1 MQSLGS
7 FLCLVLIDLNM
18 SRGLDERS
26 KKFIDAVQ
34 SDLRALSNE
43 TRRKFQPVKEAAEA
57 GILRLRTISS
67 ISTKTKNIKIT
78 KVVAEETEIIQPFLL
93 GCDTKSLRVVQ
104 ISITGLQRL
113 INNEA
118 LSESSSVNLVSTLWQ
133 LMEGG
138 LEELRILQT
147 IILLITTSNIV
158 HGESLGKA
166 MVLCFKLYFIKD
178 ATICTTAAATVRQMV
193 SVIFERVVTEDS
205 KGLASQKVE
214 DTSGSV
220 RHKNCPVSLHPCA
233 RDAYLLFQDLCQ
245 LTNGEQPYWLQ
256 GITEMTRT
264 FGLELLE
271 SVLKGYPNIFL
282 KHPEFSFL
290 LKERVCPLIIKL
302 FSPSIKQ
309 RVTSSPLEK
318 PLYPVAVRLLR
329 IVSVLIE
336 KFYTLLVTECEIF
349 LSLLVKFLEPDKC
362 QWQRALALEVLHA
375 LTIQPALLRS
385 FCLFYDMQEHSTR
398 IFHDMVN
405 ALTSFTQSLF
415 TNQTMHSAS
424 ERASHLPGAN
434 TIQTPS
440 SAPPPSVVALSTMGG
455 VTPQPGF
462 SYRGTWI
469 PLSVMPTYGQAKA
482 VYLEQLERPE
492 YSTIL
497 EGYTLS
503 IAFACLLEIV
513 KSLDVL
519 IQENNAS
526 SAESVGGWI
535 EPQVTRTGNDTG
547 VGTETIRAAANEG
560 ADSENGANTPD
571 LFQEMVLASW
581 CGILASLSLL
591 LEASNDETA
600 TESILKS
607 YQLYANVC
615 GIVNLT
621 TPRDAFIT
629 SLCKAA
635 LPPHYTLTVLNPHSG
650 TAQVSYVKIP
660 TSGSQGTSESLGGEH
675 KGLGKSIFG
684 ETGFGAVVTGIP
696 LGSSHGPVSLTAKNI
711 QCMRSLLSLAH
722 CHGGIL
728 GTAWHMVLTTLQHLT
743 WILGLKPSAGGTL
756 KAIPT
761 SEAPNLVITQ
771 AMMAE
776 LPVLAAIL
784 SRLFETSRYLDD
796 VALHHLVDALCR
808 LSTTSMEQAQSNKE
822 PSLFAVAKLLETGL
836 NNLHRAR
843 VLWKPLT
850 AHLLEVCQHPHSK
863 MREWG
868 AEAVTTLVRS
878 ALTHDHNPPLKQ
890 DLQLQSM
897 LLSPLQEM
905 SAVMFPDIRY
915 KQLECV
921 LQILHSTGQ
930 NLGQGW
936 LCVLGVIGAATNQQ
950 GEGLIRVA
958 FQSLQLV
965 VTDFLPLMP
974 CSCIKVVVD
983 VAGKFG
989 LQPQELNI
997 SLTAIGL
1004 LWNISDFLSQHR
1016 EKIHAALEQDDTA
1029 AYDGGNVGNKYDKPV
1044 PPPDRQWMC
1053 LYAKLGELCV
1063 DPRPAVRKSAGQTLF
1078 STINA
1083 HGSLLENVTWY
1094 TVLWQVLFPLL
1105 EQVKTMSTSAAD
1117 VPPPSDSVNL
1127 KGKIL
1132 IHHSRDTAE
1141 KQWAETRVLTLSG
1154 VARVFNNRR
1163 HILAGLEEFPRAWA
1177 LLLEFIEFAA
1187 LSKSAE
1193 VALAALKSFQDIVQD
1208 SNDNQESLGPGS
1220 SPGDSSRDK
1229 SAGKTA
1235 AKPKVQPKF
1244 CEAADEDLNLW
1255 CNAWRVWYTIGTT
1268 SMSDSHTAR
1277 TRRDSTGKI
1286 TTTKTYPAQA
1296 FLTALVQIFPSL
1308 FMRIYSRF
1316 GLADLQK
1323 LAKILQTSVTMPVP
1337 VDQAPFLA
1345 PSFQD
1350 TTLAPLQ
1357 HAILDTIEV
1366 LREPL
1371 PNSAGSVL
1379 CVSNQPM
1386 YPTLFSL
1393 LLQFFDY
1400 ATIPPLVEGLSNG
1413 ETTSRRKKKDWIVL
1427 NLTPFSE
1434 KCLEMA
1440 LGLYEEC
1447 MSTPAVIEEKV
1458 LENIIKSLRNP
1469 LRLKYSCPSQSTW
1482 KLAVDSLMNVT
1493 RRGLS
1498 VALAHPDSFRTM
1510 WYEFASALEDFLFS
1524 DMSPPENQSLEQHQA
1539 DEELDIK
1546 LLRMIREEV
1555 LPHSGALP
1563 RDFMAR
1569 IMALLNRGSIHSAAD
1584 ATFSGTDANG
1594 FPLREEFAKSCFETL
1609 LQFSF
1614 VNGTSEEAQRVDR
1627 PDGKVSELALDAL
1640 LRRCSDVLAKYVE
1653 DEKLSGK
1660 CPLPRTR
1667 MAEMS
1672 FVIKAISTLLSS
1684 LKRAVLEKPSVVD
1697 QRIWNQVIELY
1708 PQLVECSVCNST
1720 QVRRALRE
1728 ALQEYADL
1736 LSPPIHSSVVNGNR

>member
-1 MQSLGS
+1 
-7 FLCLVLIDLNM
+7 M
-18 SRGLDERS
+18 SRWLDDRS

-67 ISTKTKNIKIT
+67 AKSKNIKIFE
-78 KVVAEETEIIQPFLL
+78 VIAEETEIIQPFLL

-104 ISITGLQRL
+104 ISLTALQRL
-113 INNEA
+113 ITNEA

-138 LEELRILQT
+138 LEELRILQS

-158 HGESLGKA
+158 YGECLGKA

-205 KGLASQKVE
+205 KGLASQSIE

-256 GITEMTRT
+256 GIKEMTRT

-290 LKERVCPLIIKL
+290 LKERLCPLIIKL

-309 RVTSSPLEK
+309 RASSSPLER

-349 LSLLVKFLEPDKC
+349 LSLLVKFLEPDKSH
-362 QWQRALALEVLHA
+362 WQRALALEVLHT

-398 IFHDMVN
+398 IFHDLVN
-405 ALTSFTQSLF
+405 ALTSFTQSLL
-415 TNQTMHSAS
+415 TNQTVHSAA
-424 ERASHLPGAN
+424 EKASHLPSAT
-434 TIQTPS
+434 TIQTSS
-440 SAPPPSVVALSTMGG
+440 SAPPPSVVALSAMGG

-462 SYRGTWI
+462 AYRGTWI
-469 PLSVMPTYGQAKA
+469 PLSVMPAYGQAKA

-492 YSTIL
+492 YSTIPD
-497 EGYTLS
+497 GYALS

-519 IQENNAS
+519 IQENNPS
-526 SAESVGGWI
+526 SAEPVGGWI
-535 EPQVTRTGNDTG
+535 EPQRTSTGNDTG
-547 VGTETIRAAANEG
+547 VGTETIQAAINEG
-560 ADSENGANTPD
+560 AVGENGAKTTGV
-571 LFQEMVLASW
+571 LQEMVLASW

-615 GIVNLT
+615 GILNLT

-650 TAQVSYVKIP
+650 TAQVSYIKVP
-660 TSGSQGTSESLGGEH
+660 TSGSQVTSESHGGDH
-675 KGLGKSIFG
+675 KGLGRSISVESG
-684 ETGFGAVVTGIP
+684 SGAVITGVP

-722 CHGGIL
+722 CHGSIL

-756 KAIPT
+756 KALPM

-868 AEAVTTLVRS
+868 AEAVTSLVRS

-897 LLSPLQEM
+897 ILSPLQEM
-905 SAVMFPDIRY
+905 SNVTFADIRY

-974 CSCIKVVVD
+974 CTCIKVVVD

-1004 LWNISDFLSQHR
+1004 LWNISDFLSQNR
-1016 EKIHAALEQDDTA
+1016 EKIHAALKEIDSFA
-1029 AYDGGNVGNKYDKPV
+1029 HDGNNAGTNAGTKYDKPV
-1044 PPPDRQWMC
+1044 SPPDGQWMC
-1053 LYAKLGELCV
+1053 LYSKLGELCV
-1063 DPRPAVRKSAGQTLF
+1063 DPRPPVRKSAGQTLF

-1083 HGSLLENVTWY
+1083 HGLLLENATWY

-1117 VPPPSDSVNL
+1117 VPPPSDSVIS

-1141 KQWAETRVLTLSG
+1141 KQWAETHVLTLSG

-1193 VALAALKSFQDIVQD
+1193 VALAALKSFQDIVHD
-1208 SNDNQESLGPGS
+1208 SNDGQESNGSGS
-1220 SPGDSSRDK
+1220 SPGDSSHDK
-1229 SAGKTA
+1229 KAGKTA
-1235 AKPKVQPKF
+1235 VKPRLQPKF

-1255 CNAWRVWYTIGTT
+1255 SNAWRVWYNIGIT
-1268 SMSDSHTAR
+1268 SMSESHIVRA
-1277 TRRDSTGKI
+1277 RRDSTGKI
-1286 TTTKTYPAQA
+1286 ITTKSYPTQA
-1296 FLTALVQIFPSL
+1296 FLSALVQIFPCL
-1308 FMRIYSRF
+1308 YMRIYSRF

-1323 LAKILQTSVTMPVP
+1323 LAKILETSVTMPVP
-1337 VDQAPFLA
+1337 FDQSPFLA

-1350 TTLAPLQ
+1350 TVLTALQ
-1357 HAILDTIEV
+1357 HAILETIEV

-1379 CVSNQPM
+1379 HVSNQPM
-1386 YPTLFSL
+1386 YPTLLFL

-1400 ATIPPLVEGLSNG
+1400 ATEPPCIEGLSNA
-1413 ETTSRRKKKDWIVL
+1413 ETVSKRKKKDWIIL

-1434 KCLEMA
+1434 KCLKIA
-1440 LGLYEEC
+1440 LVLYEEC
-1447 MSTPAVIEEKV
+1447 VSKPAVIEEKV
-1458 LENIIKSLRNP
+1458 LEKIIKSLRHP

-1482 KLAVDSLMNVT
+1482 KLAVETLMTVT
-1493 RRGLS
+1493 RGGLS
-1498 VALAHPDSFRTM
+1498 VALARPDSFRTM
-1510 WYEFASALEDFLFS
+1510 WFELASALEDFLFS

-1546 LLRMIREEV
+1546 LLRMISEEI
-1555 LPHSGALP
+1555 LPHSSALP
-1563 RDFMAR
+1563 KDFMAR
-1569 IMALLNRGSIHSAAD
+1569 VMALLNRGSIHSAAD

-1614 VNGTSEEAQRVDR
+1614 VNGTPEEEQRVDR
-1627 PDGKVSELALDAL
+1627 TDGKVSELALDSL
-1640 LRRCSDVLAKYVE
+1640 LGRCSDVLAKYVE

-1672 FVIKAISTLLSS
+1672 FVMKAISTLLSS
-1684 LKRAVLEKPSVVD
+1684 LKRAVQEKPSVVD

-1708 PQLVECSVCNST
+1708 PRLVECSVCNST

-1728 ALQEYADL
+1728 ALHEYADL
-1736 LSPPIHSSVVNGNR
+1736 LRPPIHSVAVNGNR

>member
-1 MQSLGS
+1 
-7 FLCLVLIDLNM
+7 M

-34 SDLRALSNE
+34 ADLRALSNE

-57 GILRLRTISS
+57 GILRLRTISAAKS
-67 ISTKTKNIKIT
+67 RNMKIT
-78 KVVAEETEIIQPFLL
+78 KVVAEETEIVQPFLL

-104 ISITGLQRL
+104 ISLTALQRL
-113 INNEA
+113 ITNEA
-118 LSESSSVNLVSTLWQ
+118 LSESSAVNLVSALWQ

-166 MVLCFKLYFIKD
+166 MVLCFKLYFTKD

-193 SVIFERVVTEDS
+193 SVIFERVVTEDGQ
-205 KGLASQKVE
+205 GLASQKVE
-214 DTSGSV
+214 DTMGSV
-220 RHKNCPVSLHPCA
+220 RHKNCPVSLHPCG

-245 LTNGEQPYWLQ
+245 LTNGEQPYWLH
-256 GITEMTRT
+256 GIIEMTRT

-302 FSPSIKQ
+302 FSPSIKH
-309 RVTSSPLEK
+309 RISSSPLDK

-349 LSLLVKFLEPDKC
+349 LSLLVKFLEPDKP
-362 QWQRALALEVLHA
+362 QWQRALALEVLHT

-398 IFHDMVN
+398 IFHEMVN
-405 ALTSFTQSLF
+405 ALTSFTQGLF
-415 TNQTMHSAS
+415 TSQVTHSSS
-424 ERASHLPGAN
+424 EKGSHQPGTN

-440 SAPPPSVVALSTMGG
+440 SAPPPSVVALSAMGG

-462 SYRGTWI
+462 SYRGAWI
-469 PLSVMPTYGQAKA
+469 PLAVMPVHGQAKP

-492 YSTIL
+492 CSSIPD
-497 EGYTLS
+497 GYTLS

-519 IQENNAS
+519 VQENDS
-526 SAESVGGWI
+526 SSNREAVAGWI
-535 EPQVTRTGNDTG
+535 EPEVVLRTANETG
-547 VGTETIRAAANEG
+547 VGTETIRAAAKEG
-560 ADSENGANTPD
+560 TESENGSKTPD

-591 LEASNDETA
+591 LEASNDESA
-600 TESILKS
+600 TEAILKS

-615 GIVNLT
+615 GIINLT
-621 TPRDAFIT
+621 TPRDTFIT

-635 LPPHYTLTVLNPHSG
+635 LPPHYTLTVVNPHSG
-650 TAQVSYVKIP
+650 TAQVSYVRIP
-660 TSGSQGTSESLGGEH
+660 SGSQAPSESQGGEH
-675 KGLGKSIFG
+675 RGLGKTFSG
-684 ETGFGAVVTGIP
+684 DSGSGAVLTGTP

-756 KAIPT
+756 KAMPT

-784 SRLFETSRYLDD
+784 SRLFETSKYLDD

-868 AEAVTTLVRS
+868 AEAVTSLVRS

-905 SAVMFPDIRY
+905 SSVSFSDIRY

-974 CSCIKVVVD
+974 CTCIKVVVD

-1016 EKIHAALEQDDTA
+1016 EKIRTALEEAESTA
-1029 AYDGGNVGNKYDKPV
+1029 NDSTNDGSNVDAKPDKPV
-1044 PPPDRQWMC
+1044 PPSDRQWMC
-1053 LYAKLGELCV
+1053 LYSKLGELCV
-1063 DPRPAVRKSAGQTLF
+1063 DPRPPVRKSAGQTLF

-1117 VPPPSDSVNL
+1117 VPPPSDAVNS

-1163 HILAGLEEFPRAWA
+1163 QILAGLEEFPRAWA

-1208 SNDNQESLGPGS
+1208 SNETQESTGASS
-1220 SPGDSSRDK
+1220 SPVDNSRDK
-1229 SAGKTA
+1229 KAGKSA
-1235 AKPKVQPKF
+1235 AKLKVKPKF

-1255 CNAWRVWYTIGTT
+1255 SNAWRVWFNIGST
-1268 SMSDSHTAR
+1268 SMSEAHIVR
-1277 TRRDSTGKI
+1277 TRRDSSGKI
-1286 TTTKTYPAQA
+1286 ATTRTYPAQA
-1296 FLTALVQIFPSL
+1296 FLAALVQIFPSL
-1308 FMRIYSRF
+1308 FMRIYCRF
-1316 GLADLQK
+1316 GLADLHK
-1323 LAKILQTSVTMPVP
+1323 LAKILATSVTIPVP
-1337 VDQAPFLA
+1337 VDQSPFLV

-1350 TTLAPLQ
+1350 TVLTPLQ
-1357 HAILDTIEV
+1357 HAILDTIEI

-1371 PNSAGSVL
+1371 PNSTGSVL
-1379 CVSNQPM
+1379 HVSNQPM

-1393 LLQFFDY
+1393 LLVFFDY
-1400 ATIPPLVEGLSNG
+1400 ATEAPRVHELADGGSA
-1413 ETTSRRKKKDWIVL
+1413 SRKKKKDWVII

-1434 KCLEMA
+1434 KCLEMVVA
-1440 LGLYEEC
+1440 LYDEC
-1447 MSTPAVIEEKV
+1447 VSKPSVIEEKV
-1458 LENIIKSLRNP
+1458 LEKIIKSLRNP

-1482 KLAVDSLMNVT
+1482 KQAVDSLMTVT
-1493 RRGLS
+1493 RKGLN
-1498 VALAHPDSFRTM
+1498 VALARPDSFRSM
-1510 WYEFASALEDFLFS
+1510 WYELASALEDFLFS

-1546 LLRMIREEV
+1546 LLRMIREEI

-1563 RDFMAR
+1563 KDFMAR
-1569 IMALLNRGSIHSAAD
+1569 VMALLNRGSIHSAAD

-1614 VNGTSEEAQRVDR
+1614 VNGTPEVDQRVEQT
-1627 PDGKVSELALDAL
+1627 DGKVSELALDAL
-1640 LRRCSDVLAKYVE
+1640 LRRCNDVLVKYVE

-1672 FVIKAISTLLSS
+1672 FVMKAISTLLSS
-1684 LKRAVLEKPSVVD
+1684 LKRAVQENPAVVD
-1697 QRIWNQVIELY
+1697 GRIWDQVIELY
-1708 PQLVECSVCNST
+1708 PRLVECSVCNST

-1736 LSPPIHSSVVNGNR
+1736 LRPPTHSSTVNGDHRFFEKLSNLVTKK

>member
-1 MQSLGS
+1 
-7 FLCLVLIDLNM
+7 M
-18 SRGLDERS
+18 SKTLDERS
-26 KKFIDAVQ
+26 RKFLDAVQ

-57 GILRLRTISS
+57 GILRLRTISAA
-67 ISTKTKNIKIT
+67 KVKNLKIT
-78 KVVAEETEIIQPFLL
+78 KVSQ
-93 GCDTKSLRVVQ
+93 
-104 ISITGLQRL
+104 
-113 INNEA
+113 
-118 LSESSSVNLVSTLWQ
+118 SSSVNLVSTLWQ
-133 LMEGG
+133 LMDGG

-158 HGESLGKA
+158 NGENLGKA

-193 SVIFERVVTEDS
+193 SVIFERVITED
-205 KGLASQKVE
+205 KQGLASQNVE
-214 DTSGSV
+214 ETTGSV
-220 RHKNCPVSLHPCA
+220 RHKNCPVSLYPCG

-245 LTNGEQPYWLQ
+245 LTNGEQPYWLN
-256 GITEMTRT
+256 GVNEMART

-271 SVLKGYPNIFL
+271 SVLRGYPNIFL

-302 FSPSIKQ
+302 FSPSIKH
-309 RVTSSPLEK
+309 RISSTPLEK

-349 LSLLVKFLEPDKC
+349 LSLLVKFLEPDKP
-362 QWQRALALEVLHA
+362 QWQRALALEVLHT
-375 LTIQPALLRS
+375 LTIKPALLRS

-405 ALTSFTQSLF
+405 ALTSFTQGIF
-415 TNQTMHSAS
+415 TNLSLHSSSQNTA
-424 ERASHLPGAN
+424 HLPSAN

-440 SAPPPSVVALSTMGG
+440 SAPPPSVVALSAMGG

-462 SYRGTWI
+462 SYRGAWI
-469 PLSVMPTYGQAKA
+469 PLSVMPVLGQAKP
-482 VYLEQLERPE
+482 VYLEQLERE
-492 YSTIL
+492 SSSISD
-497 EGYTLS
+497 GYTLS

-519 IQENNAS
+519 VQENNGVS
-526 SAESVGGWI
+526 SAAEGMGWI
-535 EPQVTRTGNDTG
+535 EPKESGAAIETG
-547 VGTETIRAAANEG
+547 VGTDTIT
-560 ADSENGANTPD
+560 ENDKGSKAPD
-571 LFQEMVLASW
+571 LFQEMVSASW

-591 LEASNDETA
+591 LEASNDETV

-615 GIVNLT
+615 GILGLT

-635 LPPHYTLTVLNPHSG
+635 LPPHYTLTVVNPHSG
-650 TAQVSYVKIP
+650 TAQVSYVKMPI
-660 TSGSQGTSESLGGEH
+660 SGSQALLDPQGGDH
-675 KGLGKSIFG
+675 RALGKSVGNSG
-684 ETGFGAVVTGIP
+684 ETSSSAVVTGTP

-743 WILGLKPSAGGTL
+743 WILGLKPSTGGTL
-756 KAIPT
+756 KAMPA

-784 SRLFETSRYLDD
+784 SRLFETSKYLDD

-808 LSTTSMEQAQSNKE
+808 LSSTSMEQAQSNKE

-850 AHLLEVCQHPHSK
+850 AHLLEVCQHPHTK

-868 AEAVTTLVRS
+868 AEAVTSLVRS
-878 ALTHDHNPPLKQ
+878 ALTHDHDLPLKQ

-897 LLSPLQEM
+897 ILSPLQEM
-905 SAVMFPDIRY
+905 SNISFSDIRY

-921 LQILHSTGQ
+921 LQCQSIYCL
-930 NLGQGW
+930 LR
-936 LCVLGVIGAATNQQ
+936 CTNMCIFLPRSYR
-950 GEGLIRVA
+950 EGLIRVA

-974 CSCIKVVVD
+974 CTCIKVVVD

-1016 EKIHAALEQDDTA
+1016 EKIRTELQGAETTTNDNA
-1029 AYDGGNVGNKYDKPV
+1029 KYDKPV
-1044 PPPDRQWMC
+1044 PPSDRQWMC
-1053 LYAKLGELCV
+1053 LYSKLGELCV

-1078 STINA
+1078 STISA

-1094 TVLWQVLFPLL
+1094 TALWRVLFPLL
-1105 EQVKTMSTSAAD
+1105 EQVKAMSTSAAD
-1117 VPPPSDSVNL
+1117 VPPPSDVVNS
-1127 KGKIL
+1127 KNKIL

-1163 HILAGLEEFPRAWA
+1163 QILAGLDEFPRAWA
-1177 LLLEFIEFAA
+1177 LLLEFIESAA

-1208 SNDNQESLGPGS
+1208 SSESQDGAVANSS
-1220 SPGDSSRDK
+1220 SPGDS
-1229 SAGKTA
+1229 GKEKRAVKGA
-1235 AKPKVQPKF
+1235 AKLKVKPKF

-1255 CNAWRVWYTIGTT
+1255 TNAWRAWYNIGITR
-1268 SMSDSHTAR
+1268 MSEEHIFR
-1277 TRRDSTGKI
+1277 TRRDSSGKI
-1286 TTTKTYPAQA
+1286 TSTRTYPAQA
-1296 FLTALVQIFPSL
+1296 FLAALVQIFPSL

-1316 GLADLQK
+1316 GMADLQK
-1323 LAKILQTSVTMPVP
+1323 LAKILQSSVTIPVHI
-1337 VDQAPFLA
+1337 DQSPFLV
-1345 PSFQD
+1345 PSFHD
-1350 TTLAPLQ
+1350 TVLTALQ
-1357 HAILDTIEV
+1357 HAILDAVEI

-1371 PNSAGSVL
+1371 PHSSNAVL
-1379 CVSNQPM
+1379 HDSKQPI
-1386 YPTLFSL
+1386 YPTLFTL

-1400 ATIPPLVEGLSNG
+1400 ATEPPRVDDS
-1413 ETTSRRKKKDWIVL
+1413 SDAHASRRRKKEWIIL
-1427 NLTPFSE
+1427 SLTPFSE
-1434 KCLEMA
+1434 KCMEMVVV
-1440 LGLYEEC
+1440 LYGEC
-1447 MSTPAVIEEKV
+1447 FSEPAVIEEKV

-1469 LRLKYSCPSQSTW
+1469 LRLKYSCSSQSTW
-1482 KLAVDSLMNVT
+1482 KLAVDSLMTVI
-1493 RRGLS
+1493 RKGLN
-1498 VALAHPDSFRTM
+1498 VALARPDSFRSM
-1510 WYEFASALEDFLFS
+1510 WYELASAFEDFLFS
-1524 DMSPPENQSLEQHQA
+1524 DKTPPENQSLEQHQA
-1539 DEELDIK
+1539 DEEVDIK
-1546 LLRMIREEV
+1546 LLRMIREEI
-1555 LPHSGALP
+1555 LPHSAALP
-1563 RDFMAR
+1563 KDFMAR

-1584 ATFSGTDANG
+1584 ATFSVRH
-1594 FPLREEFAKSCFETL
+1594 FKKIRVVRYYVTL
-1609 LQFSF
+1609 VAAALSELNVVEISNKGVCCDRIFTF
-1614 VNGTSEEAQRVDR
+1614 VI
-1627 PDGKVSELALDAL
+1627 DGKVSELALDAL
-1640 LRRCSDVLAKYVE
+1640 LRRCSDVVVKYVE

-1672 FVIKAISTLLSS
+1672 FVMKAISTLLAS
-1684 LKRAVLEKPSVVD
+1684 LKRAVRENPTVVD
-1697 QRIWNQVIELY
+1697 AQIWEQVVEFY
-1708 PQLVECSVCNST
+1708 PRLVECTVCNST
-1720 QVRRALRE
+1720 PVRRALRE

-1736 LSPPIHSSVVNGNR
+1736 VKPPIRASKAVNGKR